1 MNVNGITKQ
10 TYYDNNSGT
19 KVNNK
24 NNVGGFYES
33 LAENINNRNENTQNN
48 AAVAITATI
57 AAQPYAYRN
66 VISAENYENEI
77 AGINSI
83 TGCEVRQLNY
93 QDSDYVKAFPEQGYS
108 LVAKVD
114 YEDRSIYI
122 ERRAEDGS
130 VSGYE
135 VALDKIADNTT
146 NPIEQTALEAWGKV
160 ELEKNVAVIDDNQYT
175 FQDDN
180 KQVDEKIAP
189 IQNASQSDTNKNE
202 TGEETDAEE
211 ELTWEEA
218 LAQFYDFIQDRI
230 KNGDEKYMIGNSE
243 FSQKEWEKFLESL
256 DKQIDDIVEETKEHA
271 EKVKNQY
278 IDADKIAGLN
288 RTQIAELA
296 LQSRNDEYAGVPYGY
311 LAKGG
316 VIEYKG
322 VVFVCDKE
330 HKAIHLGDTSNMKN
344 CIRIPL
350 SKGGCL
356 IVNRANLGDLA
367 RAIGM
372 FSPEDVNLILRAIA
386 EDAKVQQMKKEIDDA
401 TSGEELAEEI
411 EENQESED
419 VEAI

>member
-1 MNVNGITKQ
+1 M
-10 TYYDNNSGT
+10 
-19 KVNNK
+19 
-24 NNVGGFYES
+24 
-33 LAENINNRNENTQNN
+33 
-48 AAVAITATI
+48 
-57 AAQPYAYRN
+57 
-66 VISAENYENEI
+66 ISAGNYENEI

-83 TGCEVRQLNY
+83 TDCEVRQLSY
-93 QDSDYVKAFPEQGYS
+93 QNSDYVKVFPTQGYS

-114 YEDRSIYI
+114 YENRSIYI

-135 VALDKIADNTT
+135 VALDKITDNTT

-160 ELEKNVAVIDDNQYT
+160 ELEKNVINNYDGQS
-175 FQDDN
+175 
-180 KQVDEKIAP
+180 
-189 IQNASQSDTNKNE
+189 ASQYENAQNSTQAESVQNVSQTGADKDAKNN
-202 TGEETDAEE
+202 EEESGNGDE

-218 LAQFYDFIQDRI
+218 LSQFYDFIQDRI
-230 KNGDEKYMIGNSE
+230 KNGDTKYMIGNSE
-243 FSQKEWEKFLESL
+243 FSQKEWEKFLAGL
-256 DKQIDDIVEETKEHA
+256 DKQIDDIIEETKEHV

-278 IDADKIAGLN
+278 IDADKIAGLSS
-288 RTQIAELA
+288 TQIAEQA
-296 LQSRNDEYAGVPYGY
+296 LQSWNDEMAAGVPYGY
-311 LAKGG
+311 LAKNG

-356 IVNRANLGDLA
+356 IVHRANLGDLA
-367 RAIGM
+367 KAIGM

-386 EDAKVQQMKKEIDDA
+386 EDAKVQQMKKEIDDV

-411 EENQESED
+411 EEEQESE
-419 VEAI
+419 EI